1 MSSATIVQI
10 LLALLTVAVGVGTYL
25 GAGRAGRL
33 QASGTLAD
41 IDAKAYERAKMIYE
55 SAIDTLQEHVTG
67 LREQMSVLDREV
79 AKLQSTNRSLIIQV
93 SELQDTNHSLTVQV
107 RDLQDS
113 NRQLLEELRR
123 RDGGINAQGSTVS

>member
-1 MSSATIVQI
+1 MDSATIVQI
-10 LLALLTVAVGVGTYL
+10 LLAVLTVAVGAGTYL

-67 LREQMSVLDREV
+67 LREQMSVLDTEV
-79 AKLQSTNRSLIIQV
+79 VKLQSTNRSLIAQVTELQETNRSLTIQV
-93 SELQDTNHSLTVQV
+93 RE
-107 RDLQDS
+107 LQDS
-113 NRQLLEELRR
+113 NDQLLSELRR
-123 RDGGINAQGSTVS
+123 TKES

>member
-67 LREQMSVLDREV
+67 LREQMSVLDGEV
-79 AKLQSTNRSLIIQV
+79 AKLQATNRSLIAQV
-93 SELQDTNHSLTVQV
+93 TELQDTNHRLTVQV
-107 RDLQDS
+107 RELRDS
-113 NRQLLEELRR
+113 NTQLIDELRR
-123 RDGGINAQGSTVS
+123 KDGITNE